1 MGALH
6 AFLKVAWKMKM
17 ACTAQSLPDTG
28 PEQPTC
34 HPALAVAEQSQPEQL
49 AASSTDGG
57 AEDTTANAAP
67 GD

>member
-1 MGALH
+1 
-6 AFLKVAWKMKM
+6 M

-28 PEQPTC
+28 PEPPTC
-34 HPALAVAEQSQPEQL
+34 RPASAVAEQSQPEQL

-57 AEDTTANAAP
+57 AEDTKANAARLTP